1 MFFVNLHNFILQKI
15 MNLSNG
21 LVACKQ
27 TLNYEM
33 LSYNLYVFI
42 HVNLLKISK
51 ENCNLIYFVI
61 IYNIIKK
68 NNFFRRYKNCFYYS
82 LTSSFLK
89 CRIFHFLYLYL
100 SSL

>member
-15 MNLSNG
+15 MNLLNG

-42 HVNLLKISK
+42 YVNLLKISK
-51 ENCNLIYFVI
+51 ESWNLIHFII

-68 NNFFRRYKNCFYYS
+68 KIIFFEDIK
-82 LTSSFLK
+82 
-89 CRIFHFLYLYL
+89 IL
-100 SSL
+100 STTV

>member
-15 MNLSNG
+15 MNLLNG

-42 HVNLLKISK
+42 YVNLLKISK
-51 ENCNLIYFVI
+51 E
-61 IYNIIKK
+61 
-68 NNFFRRYKNCFYYS
+68 S
-82 LTSSFLK
+82 
-89 CRIFHFLYLYL
+89 
-100 SSL
+100 

>member
-1 MFFVNLHNFILQKI
+1 

-42 HVNLLKISK
+42 YVNLLKISK
-51 ENCNLIYFVI
+51 ESWNLIHFII

-68 NNFFRRYKNCFYYS
+68 K
-82 LTSSFLK
+82 
-89 CRIFHFLYLYL
+89 
-100 SSL
+100 